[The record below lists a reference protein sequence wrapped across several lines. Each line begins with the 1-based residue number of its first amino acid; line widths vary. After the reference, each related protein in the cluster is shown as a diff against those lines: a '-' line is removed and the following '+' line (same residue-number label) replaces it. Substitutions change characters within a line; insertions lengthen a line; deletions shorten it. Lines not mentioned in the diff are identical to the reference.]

1 MIEVIKYI
9 IFGVGTTLIN
19 IISFMGLGYLG
30 LDYRISNII
39 AWILSV
45 IFAFY
50 TNKKYVFNSNSID
63 IKVLKKE
70 SISFISARLFS
81 LIIDMVLMILLINFM
96 NINELFSKILVNVII
111 IIINYILSKFYIFK
125 DKK

>member
-1 MIEVIKYI
+1 MVEVIKYI

-50 TNKKYVFNSNSID
+50 TNKKYVFNSKSTE

-70 SISFISARLFS
+70 LVTFISARLFS
-81 LIIDMVLMILLINFM
+81 LIVDMGLMILLINFM
-96 NINELFSKILVNVII
+96 NINELFSKISVNVII
-111 IIINYILSKFYIFK
+111 IIINYILSKFCIFK
-125 DKK
+125 ERN